1 MAALRSISKLLRGE
15 TDLERHRRR
24 MRYYTWLVDVFRIDG
39 SVTLRIL
46 GPVLTVTLF
55 ATFVATMVQVIDG
68 SVTLRILGPVLTV
81 TLFATFVAT
90 MVQVHGHNWRLT
102 NNVVP
107 LLSVVVG
114 LILVFRNGTSYDRY
128 YEGRKDF
135 GTLMSNVRN
144 LAHFGTL
151 MSNVRNLARML
162 WVNANLPHASEDVKA
177 KQPSAFMKIRGRT
190 YQPSSSIKNPVIT
203 SASLRAEKE
212 RALKLMVAFVV
223 AVKHHLRNEEGVDH
237 SDYLGLLPADFSR
250 FDNRGFNK
258 SGKHGTR
265 DYTRLNQSSAIDV
278 PHKNGNASGHSQGL
292 STSVGDMDATL
303 VPGSVPRSPH
313 KITFFGNKGA
323 APDPERDPLLRG
335 ESTTV
340 EFRPYTARKSLPMP
354 LIIAHELTR
363 LIHKFRRSG
372 MLELLRG
379 ESTTVEFRP
388 YTARKSLPM
397 PLIIA
402 HELTRLIHKFRR
414 SGMLDTIGPAGVNA
428 MNTLI
433 QSMIDQVTAMER
445 VSNTPIPVSY
455 SIHLKQCVTLYLFSL
470 PFTLI
475 GDLADDSDRNLSR
488 INLKQCVT
496 LYLFS
501 LPFTLIGDLGWR
513 MIPIVTLVAYTL
525 MGIEGIANEIEMP
538 FGRDPSDLPLDRY
551 CTELRDEIEYMMENL
566 AEGDDDLESDD
577 EH

>member
-1 MAALRSISKLLRGE
+1 MAALGSISKLLRGE

-24 MRYYTWLVDVFRIDG
+24 MRYYTWLVDVVRIEG
-39 SVTLRIL
+39 SVTMRIL

-55 ATFVATMVQVIDG
+55 ATWVATMVQVY
-68 SVTLRILGPVLTV
+68 
-81 TLFATFVAT
+81 
-90 MVQVHGHNWRLT
+90 GHNWKLP

-135 GTLMSNVRN
+135 GMV
-144 LAHFGTL
+144 
-151 MSNVRNLARML
+151 MSNVRNLARLL
-162 WVNANLPHASEDVKA
+162 WINANIPHTSNDAKA
-177 KQPSAFMKIRGRT
+177 KQPSSFLNLRGKT
-190 YQPSSSIKNPVIT
+190 YQPSSSVKNPVIT

-223 AVKHHLRNEEGVDH
+223 AVKHHLRGEEGVEH
-237 SDYLGLLPADFSR
+237 PDYLGLLPPDFSR

-265 DYTRLNQSSAIDV
+265 DYTRLGVSTAIDV
-278 PHKNGNASGHSQGL
+278 PSRNGDASGHSQGL
-292 STSVGDMDATL
+292 STSAGDMEATL

-313 KITFFGNKGA
+313 RITFFGNKGA
-323 APDPERDPLLRG
+323 APNPERDPLLGR
-335 ESTTV
+335 EVTTV
-340 EFRPYTARKSLPMP
+340 EFRPYD
-354 LIIAHELTR
+354 
-363 LIHKFRRSG
+363 
-372 MLELLRG
+372 
-379 ESTTVEFRP
+379 
-388 YTARKSLPM
+388 ARKSLPM

-428 MNTLI
+428 MNSLI

-445 VSNTPIPVSY
+445 VANTPIPVSY
-455 SIHLKQCVTLYLFSL
+455 SIH
-470 PFTLI
+470 
-475 GDLADDSDRNLSR
+475 
-488 INLKQCVT
+488 LKQCVT

-538 FGRDPSDLPLDRY
+538 FGRDQSDLPLDRY
-551 CTELRDEIEYMMENL
+551 CTELRDEIEYMVENL
-566 AEGDDDLESDD
+566 TEGDDDLDSDD
-577 EH
+577 E

>member
-24 MRYYTWLVDVFRIDG
+24 MRYYTWLVDV
-39 SVTLRIL
+39 LR
-46 GPVLTVTLF
+46 
-55 ATFVATMVQVIDG
+55 IDG

-90 MVQVHGHNWRLT
+90 MVQVHGHNWKLT

-114 LILVFRNGTSYDRY
+114 LILVFRYGTSYDRY
-128 YEGRKDF
+128 YEGRKD
-135 GTLMSNVRN
+135 
-144 LAHFGTL
+144 FGTL

-162 WVNANLPHASEDVKA
+162 WVNANLPHASEDAKA

-203 SASLRAEKE
+203 SASLRVEKE

-223 AVKHHLRNEEGVDH
+223 AVKHHLRSEEGVDH
-237 SDYLGLLPADFSR
+237 PDYLGLLPADFSR

-265 DYTRLNQSSAIDV
+265 DYTRLNQSSAVDV
-278 PHKNGNASGHSQGL
+278 PHRNGDASGHSQGL
-292 STSVGDMDATL
+292 SSSVGDMDATL

-340 EFRPYTARKSLPMP
+340 EFRPYARKN
-354 LIIAHELTR
+354 
-363 LIHKFRRSG
+363 
-372 MLELLRG
+372 
-379 ESTTVEFRP
+379 
-388 YTARKSLPM
+388 LPM

-428 MNTLI
+428 MNTLL

-445 VSNTPIPVSY
+445 VANTPIPVSY

-475 GDLADDSDRNLSR
+475 GDL
-488 INLKQCVT
+488 
-496 LYLFS
+496 
-501 LPFTLIGDLGWR
+501 GWR
-513 MIPIVTLVAYTL
+513 MIPVVTLVAYTL

-538 FGRDPSDLPLDRY
+538 FGRDQSDLPLDRY

>member
-1 MAALRSISKLLRGE
+1 MTALRSISKILRGE

-55 ATFVATMVQVIDG
+55 ATFVATMVQ
-68 SVTLRILGPVLTV
+68 LY
-81 TLFATFVAT
+81 
-90 MVQVHGHNWRLT
+90 GHNWRLT

-144 LAHFGTL
+144 LAR
-151 MSNVRNLARML
+151 VL
-162 WVNANLPHASEDVKA
+162 WINANPPHGSNDPKA
-177 KQPSAFMKIRGRT
+177 KQPSAFMKLKGKT
-190 YQPSSSIKNPVIT
+190 YQPSNSIKNPVIT
-203 SASLRAEKE
+203 SASLRTEKE

-223 AVKHHLRNEEGVDH
+223 AVKHHLRSEQGIDYP
-237 SDYLGLLPADFSR
+237 DYLGLLPPDFSR

-258 SGKHGTR
+258 SGKHGNR
-265 DYTRLNQSSAIDV
+265 DYSNLNDSVTVNVQN
-278 PHKNGNASGHSQGL
+278 KNGDASGHSQGV
-292 STSVGDMDATL
+292 SSSVGDMDATL

-313 KITFFGNKGA
+313 KITFLGSKGA
-323 APDPERDPLLRG
+323 APDPERDPLLGG
-335 ESTTV
+335 EATTV
-340 EFRPYTARKSLPMP
+340 VFRPYDTRK
-354 LIIAHELTR
+354 A
-363 LIHKFRRSG
+363 
-372 MLELLRG
+372 
-379 ESTTVEFRP
+379 
-388 YTARKSLPM
+388 LPM

-414 SGMLDTIGPAGVNA
+414 SGMLDAIGPSGINA
-428 MNTLI
+428 MNALI

-445 VSNTPIPVSY
+445 VANTPIPVSY
-455 SIHLKQCVTLYLFSL
+455 SIH
-470 PFTLI
+470 
-475 GDLADDSDRNLSR
+475 
-488 INLKQCVT
+488 LKQCVT

-551 CTELRDEIEYMMENL
+551 CTELRDEIEYIMENL
-566 AEGDDDLESDD
+566 AEGDDDLESED

>member
-1 MAALRSISKLLRGE
+1 
-15 TDLERHRRR
+15 

-39 SVTLRIL
+39 SVTLRIV

-55 ATFVATMVQVIDG
+55 ATFVATMVQVY
-68 SVTLRILGPVLTV
+68 
-81 TLFATFVAT
+81 
-90 MVQVHGHNWRLT
+90 GHNWRLT

-135 GTLMSNVRN
+135 GM
-144 LAHFGTL
+144 L

-162 WVNANLPHASEDVKA
+162 WVNANLPHDTDDIKA
-177 KQPSAFMKIRGRT
+177 KQPVAFMKIRGRT
-190 YQPSSSIKNPVIT
+190 YQPSTSIKNPVIT
-203 SASLRAEKE
+203 SVSLRIEKE

-223 AVKHHLRNEEGVDH
+223 AVKHHLRSEDGVDYP
-237 SDYLGLLPADFSR
+237 DYIGLLPADFSR

-258 SGKHGTR
+258 SNKHGTR
-265 DYTRLNQSSAIDV
+265 DYTRLRETSAI
-278 PHKNGNASGHSQGL
+278 PIPGNNANASGHAQGL
-292 STSVGDMDATL
+292 STSVGDMEATL

-313 KITFFGNKGA
+313 KITFFGSKGA
-323 APDPERDPLLRG
+323 APGPERDPLLRG

-340 EFRPYTARKSLPMP
+340 EFRPYDTRKSLPMP

-372 MLELLRG
+372 
-379 ESTTVEFRP
+379 T
-388 YTARKSLPM
+388 
-397 PLIIA
+397 
-402 HELTRLIHKFRR
+402 
-414 SGMLDTIGPAGVNA
+414 LDTIGPAGVNA

-445 VSNTPIPVSY
+445 VANTPIPVSY
-455 SIHLKQCVTLYLFSL
+455 SIH
-470 PFTLI
+470 
-475 GDLADDSDRNLSR
+475 
-488 INLKQCVT
+488 LKQCVT

-538 FGRDPSDLPLDRY
+538 FGRDQSDLPLDRY
-551 CTELRDEIEYMMENL
+551 CAELRDEIEYIMENL

>member
-1 MAALRSISKLLRGE
+1 MTALRSISKLLRGE

-55 ATFVATMVQVIDG
+55 ATFVATMVQVY
-68 SVTLRILGPVLTV
+68 
-81 TLFATFVAT
+81 
-90 MVQVHGHNWRLT
+90 GHNWKLT

-135 GTLMSNVRN
+135 GTV
-144 LAHFGTL
+144 
-151 MSNVRNLARML
+151 MSNVRNLARSL
-162 WVNANLPHASEDVKA
+162 WVNANLPHTPENSKA
-177 KQPSAFMKIRGRT
+177 KQSSAFMKIRGKT
-190 YQPSSSIKNPVIT
+190 YQPSNSIRNPVIT
-203 SASLRAEKE
+203 SASFRIEKE

-223 AVKHHLRNEEGVDH
+223 AVKHHLRGQEGVDYP
-237 SDYLGLLPADFSR
+237 DYIGLLPPDFSR

-258 SGKHGTR
+258 NSRHGNR
-265 DYTRLNQSSAIDV
+265 DYSGLIGPPPIDV
-278 PHKNGNASGHSQGL
+278 PYRNGNTSSHTQGL

-303 VPGSVPRSPH
+303 VPGSIPRSPH

-323 APDPERDPLLRG
+323 APEPERDPLLGG

-340 EFRPYTARKSLPMP
+340 EFRPYDTRKSLPMP

-372 MLELLRG
+372 
-379 ESTTVEFRP
+379 T
-388 YTARKSLPM
+388 
-397 PLIIA
+397 
-402 HELTRLIHKFRR
+402 
-414 SGMLDTIGPAGVNA
+414 LDTVGPAGVNA
-428 MNTLI
+428 MNSLI

-445 VSNTPIPVSY
+445 VANTPIPVSY

-475 GDLADDSDRNLSR
+475 GDL
-488 INLKQCVT
+488 
-496 LYLFS
+496 
-501 LPFTLIGDLGWR
+501 GW
-513 MIPIVTLVAYTL
+513 
-525 MGIEGIANEIEMP
+525 IEMP
-538 FGRDPSDLPLDRY
+538 FGRDQSDLPLDRY
-551 CTELRDEIEYMMENL
+551 CAELRDEIEYMMENL
-566 AEGDDDLESDD
+566 AEGDDDLDSED

>member
-1 MAALRSISKLLRGE
+1 MTALRSISKLLRGE

-24 MRYYTWLVDVFRIDG
+24 MRYYTWLVDVLRIDG

-55 ATFVATMVQVIDG
+55 ATFVATMVQVY
-68 SVTLRILGPVLTV
+68 
-81 TLFATFVAT
+81 
-90 MVQVHGHNWRLT
+90 GHNWKLT

-135 GTLMSNVRN
+135 GMV
-144 LAHFGTL
+144 
-151 MSNVRNLARML
+151 MSNVRNLARLL
-162 WVNANLPHASEDVKA
+162 WVNANLPHASDDSKT
-177 KQPSAFMKIRGRT
+177 KQPAAFMKIRGKT
-190 YQPSSSIKNPVIT
+190 YQPSKSVRNPVIT
-203 SASLRAEKE
+203 AASLRIEKE

-223 AVKHHLRNEEGVDH
+223 AVKHHLRGEEGVDH
-237 SDYLGLLPADFSR
+237 PDYIGLLPADFSR

-258 SGKHGTR
+258 SGRHGNR
-265 DYTRLNQSSAIDV
+265 DYSGLSSTTSAMNI
-278 PHKNGNASGHSQGL
+278 PNNGGSSSHAQGL
-292 STSVGDMDATL
+292 STSAGDMDATL

-323 APDPERDPLLRG
+323 APDPERNPLLGG
-335 ESTTV
+335 EQTTV
-340 EFRPYTARKSLPMP
+340 VFRPYDTRKALPMP
-354 LIIAHELTR
+354 LIIAHEMTR

-372 MLELLRG
+372 
-379 ESTTVEFRP
+379 V
-388 YTARKSLPM
+388 
-397 PLIIA
+397 
-402 HELTRLIHKFRR
+402 
-414 SGMLDTIGPAGVNA
+414 LDTIGPAGVNT

-433 QSMIDQVTAMER
+433 QNMIDQVTAMER
-445 VSNTPIPVSY
+445 VANTPIPLSY
-455 SIHLKQCVTLYLFSL
+455 SIH
-470 PFTLI
+470 
-475 GDLADDSDRNLSR
+475 
-488 INLKQCVT
+488 LKQCVT

-551 CTELRDEIEYMMENL
+551 CAELRDEIEYVMENL
-566 AEGDDDLESDD
+566 AEGDDDLDSDD

>member
-1 MAALRSISKLLRGE
+1 MTALRSISKLLRGE

-24 MRYYTWLVDVFRIDG
+24 MRYYTWLVDVLRIDG

-55 ATFVATMVQVIDG
+55 ATFVATMVQVY
-68 SVTLRILGPVLTV
+68 
-81 TLFATFVAT
+81 
-90 MVQVHGHNWRLT
+90 GHNWKLT

-114 LILVFRNGTSYDRY
+114 LILVFRYRTSYDRY

-135 GTLMSNVRN
+135 GMV
-144 LAHFGTL
+144 
-151 MSNVRNLARML
+151 MSNVRNLARLL
-162 WVNANLPHASEDVKA
+162 WVNANLPHATDDSKT
-177 KQPSAFMKIRGRT
+177 KQPSAFMKIRGKT
-190 YQPSSSIKNPVIT
+190 YQPSNSIRNPVIT
-203 SASLRAEKE
+203 SASLRIEKE

-223 AVKHHLRNEEGVDH
+223 AVKHHLRGEEGVDYP
-237 SDYLGLLPADFSR
+237 DYIGLLPSDFSR

-258 SGKHGTR
+258 SGRHGNR
-265 DYTRLNQSSAIDV
+265 DYSGLNPTSAINIPNHGD
-278 PHKNGNASGHSQGL
+278 ASGHAQGS
-292 STSVGDMDATL
+292 STSAGDMDATL

-323 APDPERDPLLRG
+323 APDTERDPLLRG

-340 EFRPYTARKSLPMP
+340 VFRPYDTRKALPMP
-354 LIIAHELTR
+354 LIIAHEMTR

-372 MLELLRG
+372 
-379 ESTTVEFRP
+379 V
-388 YTARKSLPM
+388 
-397 PLIIA
+397 
-402 HELTRLIHKFRR
+402 
-414 SGMLDTIGPAGVNA
+414 LDTIGPAGVNT

-433 QSMIDQVTAMER
+433 QNMIDQVTAMER
-445 VSNTPIPVSY
+445 VANTPIPLSY
-455 SIHLKQCVTLYLFSL
+455 SIH
-470 PFTLI
+470 
-475 GDLADDSDRNLSR
+475 
-488 INLKQCVT
+488 LKQCVT

-551 CTELRDEIEYMMENL
+551 CTELRDEIEYVMENL
-566 AEGDDDLESDD
+566 AEGDDDLDSDD
-577 EH
+577 EN

>member
-1 MAALRSISKLLRGE
+1 MTALRSISKILRGE

-24 MRYYTWLVDVFRIDG
+24 MRIDG

-55 ATFVATMVQVIDG
+55 ATFVATMVQVY
-68 SVTLRILGPVLTV
+68 
-81 TLFATFVAT
+81 
-90 MVQVHGHNWRLT
+90 GHNWKLT
-102 NNVVP
+102 NNASCTPIICRRGSHPRLPEWVRRDRSDIEHVP
-107 LLSVVVG
+107 NTLHS
-114 LILVFRNGTSYDRY
+114 TSYDRY

-144 LAHFGTL
+144 LARL
-151 MSNVRNLARML
+151 L
-162 WVNANLPHASEDVKA
+162 WVNANLPHASDDTKA
-177 KQPSAFMKIRGRT
+177 KQPSAFMKIRGKT

-223 AVKHHLRNEEGVDH
+223 AVKHHLRRQH
-237 SDYLGLLPADFSR
+237 PDYLGLLPPDFSK

-265 DYTRLNQSSAIDV
+265 DYSRLSNSSAIDI
-278 PHKNGNASGHSQGL
+278 PGKNGNASGHSHGL

-313 KITFFGNKGA
+313 KITFLGNKGA
-323 APDPERDPLLRG
+323 APDSERDPLLRG

-340 EFRPYTARKSLPMP
+340 EFRPYDTRKALPMP
-354 LIIAHELTR
+354 LVIAHELTR

-372 MLELLRG
+372 
-379 ESTTVEFRP
+379 
-388 YTARKSLPM
+388 
-397 PLIIA
+397 I
-402 HELTRLIHKFRR
+402 
-414 SGMLDTIGPAGVNA
+414 LDTIGPAGVNA

-445 VSNTPIPVSY
+445 VANTPIPVSY
-455 SIHLKQCVTLYLFSL
+455 SIH
-470 PFTLI
+470 
-475 GDLADDSDRNLSR
+475 
-488 INLKQCVT
+488 LKQCVT

-551 CTELRDEIEYMMENL
+551 CAELRDEIEYIMENL

>member
-1 MAALRSISKLLRGE
+1 MTALRSVSKLLRGE

-55 ATFVATMVQVIDG
+55 ASFVATMVQVY
-68 SVTLRILGPVLTV
+68 
-81 TLFATFVAT
+81 
-90 MVQVHGHNWRLT
+90 GHNWKLT

-135 GTLMSNVRN
+135 GMV
-144 LAHFGTL
+144 

-162 WVNANLPHASEDVKA
+162 WVNANLPHVSTDPKA
-177 KQPSAFMKIRGRT
+177 KQPSGFMKIRGKT
-190 YQPSSSIKNPVIT
+190 YQPSNSIRNPVIT
-203 SASLRAEKE
+203 SASLRIEKE

-223 AVKHHLRNEEGVDH
+223 AVKHHLRGEEGVDH
-237 SDYLGLLPADFSR
+237 PDYIGLLPPDFSR

-258 SGKHGTR
+258 SGKHGNK
-265 DYTRLNQSSAIDV
+265 DYSGLSTAVDI
-278 PHKNGNASGHSQGL
+278 PHNNGDASGHTQGL
-292 STSVGDMDATL
+292 STSVGDMEATL

-323 APDPERDPLLRG
+323 APDPERDPLLGG

-340 EFRPYTARKSLPMP
+340 VFRPYAAKKALPMP
-354 LIIAHELTR
+354 LIIAHEMTR

-372 MLELLRG
+372 
-379 ESTTVEFRP
+379 V
-388 YTARKSLPM
+388 
-397 PLIIA
+397 
-402 HELTRLIHKFRR
+402 
-414 SGMLDTIGPAGVNA
+414 LDPIGPAGVNA
-428 MNTLI
+428 MNGLI

-445 VSNTPIPVSY
+445 VANTPIPVSY
-455 SIHLKQCVTLYLFSL
+455 SIH
-470 PFTLI
+470 
-475 GDLADDSDRNLSR
+475 
-488 INLKQCVT
+488 LKQCVT

-551 CTELRDEIEYMMENL
+551 CTELRDEIEYMMDNL
-566 AEGDDDLESDD
+566 AEGDDDLDSDD
-577 EH
+577 EN

>member
-1 MAALRSISKLLRGE
+1 MTALRSISKILRGE

-24 MRYYTWLVDVFRIDG
+24 MRYYTWLVDVLRIDG

-55 ATFVATMVQVIDG
+55 ATFVATMVQVY
-68 SVTLRILGPVLTV
+68 
-81 TLFATFVAT
+81 
-90 MVQVHGHNWRLT
+90 GHNWKLT

-144 LAHFGTL
+144 LAR
-151 MSNVRNLARML
+151 VL
-162 WVNANLPHASEDVKA
+162 WVNANLPHASDDSKA
-177 KQPSAFMKIRGRT
+177 KQPSAFMKIRGKT
-190 YQPSSSIKNPVIT
+190 YQPSNSIKNPVIT
-203 SASLRAEKE
+203 SASLRTEKE

-223 AVKHHLRNEEGVDH
+223 AVKHHLRSEQGVEYP
-237 SDYLGLLPADFSR
+237 DYLGLLPPDFSK

-258 SGKHGTR
+258 SGKHGNR
-265 DYTRLNQSSAIDV
+265 DYSRLNDSTAINI
-278 PHKNGNASGHSQGL
+278 PGKNGQASGHSHGL
-292 STSVGDMDATL
+292 SSSVGDMDATL

-313 KITFFGNKGA
+313 RITFLGNKGA
-323 APDPERDPLLRG
+323 APDPERDPLLGG
-335 ESTTV
+335 EATTV
-340 EFRPYTARKSLPMP
+340 EFRPYDT
-354 LIIAHELTR
+354 
-363 LIHKFRRSG
+363 
-372 MLELLRG
+372 
-379 ESTTVEFRP
+379 
-388 YTARKSLPM
+388 RKSLPM

-428 MNTLI
+428 MSSLI

-445 VSNTPIPVSY
+445 VANTPIPVSY
-455 SIHLKQCVTLYLFSL
+455 SIH
-470 PFTLI
+470 
-475 GDLADDSDRNLSR
+475 
-488 INLKQCVT
+488 LKQCVT

-538 FGRDPSDLPLDRY
+538 FGRDQSDLPLDRY

-566 AEGDDDLESDD
+566 AEGDDDLESDE

>member
-1 MAALRSISKLLRGE
+1 MTALRSISKILRGE

-24 MRYYTWLVDVFRIDG
+24 MRIDG

-55 ATFVATMVQVIDG
+55 ATFVATMVQVY
-68 SVTLRILGPVLTV
+68 
-81 TLFATFVAT
+81 
-90 MVQVHGHNWRLT
+90 GHNWKLT

-144 LAHFGTL
+144 LARL
-151 MSNVRNLARML
+151 L
-162 WVNANLPHASEDVKA
+162 WVNANLPHASDDTKA
-177 KQPSAFMKIRGRT
+177 KQPSAFMKIRGRPT
-190 YQPSSSIKNPVIT
+190 NPV
-203 SASLRAEKE
+203 AVLRTHEQ
-212 RALKLMVAFVV
+212 
-223 AVKHHLRNEEGVDH
+223 GVEH
-237 SDYLGLLPADFSR
+237 PDYLGLLPPDFSK

-258 SGKHGTR
+258 SGK
-265 DYTRLNQSSAIDV
+265 
-278 PHKNGNASGHSQGL
+278 NGNASGHSHGL

-313 KITFFGNKGA
+313 KITFLGNKGA
-323 APDPERDPLLRG
+323 APDSERDPLLRG

-340 EFRPYTARKSLPMP
+340 EFRPYDTRKALPMP
-354 LIIAHELTR
+354 LVIAHELTR
-363 LIHKFRRSG
+363 
-372 MLELLRG
+372 
-379 ESTTVEFRP
+379 
-388 YTARKSLPM
+388 
-397 PLIIA
+397 
-402 HELTRLIHKFRR
+402 
-414 SGMLDTIGPAGVNA
+414 
-428 MNTLI
+428 I

-445 VSNTPIPVSY
+445 VANTPIPVSY
-455 SIHLKQCVTLYLFSL
+455 SIH
-470 PFTLI
+470 
-475 GDLADDSDRNLSR
+475 
-488 INLKQCVT
+488 LKQCVT

-538 FGRDPSDLPLDRY
+538 FGRP
-551 CTELRDEIEYMMENL
+551 E
-566 AEGDDDLESDD
+566 
-577 EH
+577 